1 MKTVIKILVI
11 ILFPVIFISCETKS
25 ADSDN
30 VILDTTHTDL
40 PILHL
45 NGTAFENGEQHGKL
59 LRKEINELIGL
70 WKQDIEAK
78 YQMPA
83 DTFIKMFLDST
94 NYIPSIKKWTPE
106 LFDEVKGISKG
117 SGIHFNTIFAFQLV
131 DEIWTNARLIKMPH
145 HCTSLGVNNFIK
157 DGGTNWNAQTV
168 DIPTYY
174 HKFPV
179 LLDIKD
185 KNSNSRKL
193 VTTFAGY
200 IGINGLNENISVTEN
215 SLTNLKSALNGLPV
229 AFVSMG
235 VLERK
240 TFDDAVS
247 YIKTIK
253 HASGQNYI
261 IVSRS
266 NIISLECATDLI
278 KEYWP
283 DSTKYYTF
291 HGNNPLTNNSYHPF
305 YNNYLK
311 NLYGAIPEAIS
322 ISDKKVETVNR
333 QLTKNT
339 TINAETIKN
348 ILSKEPVYN
357 QNTFAITIMELN
369 KKYNR
374 LYISLK
380 KSDST
385 KYMEFKLK
393 K

>member
-1 MKTVIKILVI
+1 
-11 ILFPVIFISCETKS
+11 
-25 ADSDN
+25 
-30 VILDTTHTDL
+30 
-40 PILHL
+40 
-45 NGTAFENGEQHGKL
+45 
-59 LRKEINELIGL
+59 
-70 WKQDIEAK
+70 
-78 YQMPA
+78 
-83 DTFIKMFLDST
+83 
-94 NYIPSIKKWTPE
+94 
-106 LFDEVKGISKG
+106 
-117 SGIHFNTIFAFQLV
+117 
-131 DEIWTNARLIKMPH
+131 LIKRPH

-157 DGGTNWNAQTV
+157 DGGTNWNAQTI

-229 AFVSMG
+229 AFVSRG

-278 KEYWP
+278 TEYWP

-291 HGNNPLTNNSYHPF
+291 HGNNPLTNNSFHPF

-322 ISDKKVETVNR
+322 ISDKKVETVSR

-339 TINAETIKN
+339 IINAETIKN

-357 QNTFAITIMELN
+357 QNTFAITIIELN

-374 LYISLK
+374 LYISLNE
-380 KSDST
+380 SDST

>member
-25 ADSDN
+25 AVSDN

-157 DGGTNWNAQTV
+157 DGGTNWNAQTI

-174 HKFPV
+174 HKFPL

-215 SLTNLKSALNGLPV
+215 SLTNLKSALSGLPV
-229 AFVSMG
+229 AFVSRG

-311 NLYGAIPEAIS
+311 NLYGTIPEAIS

-374 LYISLK
+374 LYISLN

>member
-1 MKTVIKILVI
+1 ML
-11 ILFPVIFISCETKS
+11 PVIFISCGTKS
-25 ADSDN
+25 AELGN
-30 VILDTTHTDL
+30 VILDTTHPDL

-45 NGTAFENGEQHGKL
+45 NGTAFENGIQHGEL

-70 WKQDIEAK
+70 WKQDLEAE

-94 NYIPSIKKWTPE
+94 NYLPSIKNWTPE
-106 LFDEVKGISKG
+106 LLKEVKGISKG
-117 SGIHFNTIFAFQLV
+117 SRIDFNTLFVFQLI
-131 DEIWTNARLIKMPH
+131 DEIWTNARLIITAH
-145 HCTSLGVNNFIK
+145 HCTSLGVNNFLK
-157 DGGTNWNAQTV
+157 DGGTNWNAQTI
-168 DIPTYY
+168 DIPSYF

-193 VTTFAGY
+193 ITTFAGY

-215 SLTNLKSALNGLPV
+215 SLTNLKSDLNGLPV
-229 AFVSMG
+229 AFVSRG

-240 TFDDAVS
+240 TFYDAVS
-247 YIKTIK
+247 FIKTIK

-278 KEYWP
+278 VEYWP
-283 DSTKYYTF
+283 DSTKHYTF

-311 NLYGAIPEAIS
+311 NLYGEIPETIS
-322 ISDKKVETVNR
+322 ISDRKVETLKR
-333 QLTKNT
+333 QLTKNK
-339 TINAETIKN
+339 TINVEMIKN
-348 ILSKEPVYN
+348 ILSKEPVCN
-357 QNTFAITIMELN
+357 QNTFASTIMEFN
-369 KKYNR
+369 EHYSR
-374 LYISLK
+374 LYITLH
-380 KSDST
+380 KSDSI

>member
-83 DTFIKMFLDST
+83 DTFIQMFLDST

-157 DGGTNWNAQTV
+157 DGGTNWNAQTI

-179 LLDIKD
+179 LLSIKD

-215 SLTNLKSALNGLPV
+215 SLTNLKSALSGLPV
-229 AFVSMG
+229 AFVSRG

-339 TINAETIKN
+339 TINAESIKN

-374 LYISLK
+374 LYISLN

>member
-94 NYIPSIKKWTPE
+94 NYIPFIKKWTPE

-157 DGGTNWNAQTV
+157 DGGTNWNAQTI

-229 AFVSMG
+229 AFVSRG

-311 NLYGAIPEAIS
+311 NLYGEIPEAIS

-339 TINAETIKN
+339 TINVETIKN

-374 LYISLK
+374 LYISLN

>member
-1 MKTVIKILVI
+1 MKTAIKILVI
-11 ILFPVIFISCETKS
+11 ILFLVIFISCKTKS

-30 VILDTTHTDL
+30 IILDTTHTDL
-40 PILHL
+40 YILHL
-45 NGTAFENGEQHGKL
+45 NGTAFENGVQHGKL
-59 LRKEINELIGL
+59 LRKEISELIGL
-70 WKQDIEAK
+70 WKQDLEAK

-83 DTFIKMFLDST
+83 DTFIKVFLDST

-106 LFDEVKGISKG
+106 LLDEVKGISKG
-117 SGIHFNTIFAFQLV
+117 SEIDFNTLFAFQLV

-145 HCTSLGVNNFIK
+145 HCTSIAVNNFLQ
-157 DGGTNWNAQTV
+157 DGGINFNAQTI
-168 DIPTYY
+168 DIPSFY
-174 HKFPV
+174 HDYPV

-185 KNSNSRKL
+185 KTSGSSKL
-193 VTTFAGY
+193 VMTFAGY

-215 SLTNLKSALNGLPV
+215 SLTALKSALNGLPV
-229 AFVSMG
+229 AFVSRSI
-235 VLERK
+235 LERK

-247 YIKTIK
+247 FIKTIK

-261 IVSRS
+261 IASRT

-278 KEYWP
+278 TEYWP
-283 DSTKYYTF
+283 DSTKHYTF
-291 HGNNPLTNNSYHPF
+291 HGNNPLRNNSYNPF
-305 YNNYLK
+305 YNNSLK

-322 ISDKKVETVNR
+322 ISDKKVEAVKR

-339 TINAETIKN
+339 TINTKTIKN
-348 ILSKEPVYN
+348 ILTNEPVCN

-374 LYISLK
+374 LYISLN

>member
-1 MKTVIKILVI
+1 MKTAIKILVI
-11 ILFPVIFISCETKS
+11 ILFLVKFISCKTKS

-30 VILDTTHTDL
+30 IILDTTHTDL
-40 PILHL
+40 YILHL
-45 NGTAFENGEQHGKL
+45 NGTAFENGVQHGKL
-59 LRKEINELIGL
+59 LRKEISELIGL
-70 WKQDIEAK
+70 WKQDLEAK

-83 DTFIKMFLDST
+83 DTFIKVFLDST

-106 LFDEVKGISKG
+106 LLDEVKGISKG
-117 SGIHFNTIFAFQLV
+117 SEIDFNTLFAFQLV

-145 HCTSLGVNNFIK
+145 HCTSIAVNNFLQ
-157 DGGTNWNAQTV
+157 DGGINFNAQTI
-168 DIPTYY
+168 DIPSFY
-174 HKFPV
+174 HDYPV

-185 KNSNSRKL
+185 KTSGSSKL
-193 VTTFAGY
+193 VMTFAGY

-215 SLTNLKSALNGLPV
+215 SLTALKSALNGLPV
-229 AFVSMG
+229 AFVSRSI
-235 VLERK
+235 LERK

-247 YIKTIK
+247 FIKTIK

-261 IVSRS
+261 IASRT

-278 KEYWP
+278 TEYWP
-283 DSTKYYTF
+283 DSTKHYTF
-291 HGNNPLTNNSYHPF
+291 HGNNPLRNNSYNPF
-305 YNNYLK
+305 YNNSLK

-322 ISDKKVETVNR
+322 ISDKKVEAVKR

-348 ILSKEPVYN
+348 ILTKEPVCN

-374 LYISLK
+374 LYISLN

>member
-131 DEIWTNARLIKMPH
+131 DEIWTNARLTKMPH

>member
-157 DGGTNWNAQTV
+157 DGGTNWNAQTI

-229 AFVSMG
+229 AFVSRG

-261 IVSRS
+261 IVSKS

-374 LYISLK
+374 LYISLN

>member
-1 MKTVIKILVI
+1 MKTAIKILVI
-11 ILFPVIFISCETKS
+11 ILFLVIFISCKTKS

-30 VILDTTHTDL
+30 IILDTTHTDL
-40 PILHL
+40 YILHL
-45 NGTAFENGEQHGKL
+45 NGTAFENGVQHGKL
-59 LRKEINELIGL
+59 LRKEISELIGL
-70 WKQDIEAK
+70 WKQDLEAK

-83 DTFIKMFLDST
+83 DTFIKVFLDST

-106 LFDEVKGISKG
+106 LLDEVKGISKG
-117 SGIHFNTIFAFQLV
+117 SEIDFNTLFAFQLV

-145 HCTSLGVNNFIK
+145 HCTSIAVNNFLQ
-157 DGGTNWNAQTV
+157 DGGINFNAQTI
-168 DIPTYY
+168 DIPSFY
-174 HKFPV
+174 HDYPV

-185 KNSNSRKL
+185 KTSGSSKL
-193 VTTFAGY
+193 VMTFAGY

-215 SLTNLKSALNGLPV
+215 SLTALKSALNGLPV
-229 AFVSMG
+229 AFVSRSI
-235 VLERK
+235 LERK

-247 YIKTIK
+247 FIKTIK

-261 IVSRS
+261 IASRT

-278 KEYWP
+278 TEYWP
-283 DSTKYYTF
+283 DSTKHYTF
-291 HGNNPLTNNSYHPF
+291 HGNNPLRNNSYNPF
-305 YNNYLK
+305 YNNSLK

-322 ISDKKVETVNR
+322 ISDKKVEAVKR

-348 ILSKEPVYN
+348 ILTKEPVCN

-374 LYISLK
+374 LYISLN

>member
-25 ADSDN
+25 TDSDN
-30 VILDTTHTDL
+30 GILDTTHTDL

-94 NYIPSIKKWTPE
+94 NYIPYIKKWTPE
-106 LFDEVKGISKG
+106 LLDEVKGISKG
-117 SGIHFNTIFAFQLV
+117 SGIDFNTLFAFQLV

-157 DGGTNWNAQTV
+157 DGGTNWNAQTI
-168 DIPTYY
+168 DIPSYY

-185 KNSNSRKL
+185 KNSNSKKL

-215 SLTNLKSALNGLPV
+215 SLANLKSALSGLPV
-229 AFVSMG
+229 AFVSRG

-247 YIKTIK
+247 YIKSIK

-283 DSTKYYTF
+283 DSTKYFTF

-374 LYISLK
+374 LYISLN